1 VKLEAAAG
9 QPVDVTDDDGS
20 LSEAV
25 VVSAAGCGLVLSP
38 GGPLYE
44 SGKLLHR
51 EAGPGSRFRLPWFY
65 ATSAAGISV
74 AYARDGGKETPH
86 RNWRRVVW
94 RTWRWPSLP
103 YSF

>member
-20 LSEAV
+20 LSDAV

-51 EAGPGSRFRLPWFY
+51 EAGPARAFGCPGFMPLLPLV
-65 ATSAAGISV
+65 SA
-74 AYARDGGKETPH
+74 
-86 RNWRRVVW
+86 
-94 RTWRWPSLP
+94 LP
-103 YSF
+103 MP